1 MNKLYSKALYSML
14 LSLSASIFYL
24 PILIS
29 TNKSYNYYAFV
40 VMNFKTGVYKS
51 KAVTNYF

>member
-1 MNKLYSKALYSML
+1 ML